1 MMNVNDF
8 KIPLRDINISG
19 TSVNIP
25 VMLSF
30 TPVDNSELIETKFID
45 DEVNKTINPTVDHK
59 KVRFFPAD
67 DNWNLIEKLKINLN
81 FYIEITPSTPPTFP
95 LTYEYANQPSQNGP
109 GYYGDI
115 GFTYDDI
122 FCRTDRI
129 INSFLR
135 LNFFD
140 TNVSSS
146 NSLLFFND
154 IFTQIGPDQKNQF
167 NFVLPIEQA
176 PVNFYLGDSVL
187 EPEMIHEGFYI
198 YWYKDLVDEAP
209 NQELEIYVAAVY
221 NNAANGETVGMYTVK
236 TSDYRDIEAA
246 DINGPDGTNYL
257 KVVLKN
263 DNGIY
268 KYRFSGSTGVQAA
281 PDGGVDNNP
290 TSLNNDTPTITF
302 WQISPNAGE

>member
-1 MMNVNDF
+1 MNVNDF

-30 TPVDNSELIETKFID
+30 TPVDNSELIETKFIK
-45 DEVNKTINPTVDHK
+45 DEVNKTINPIIDHK
-59 KVRFFPAD
+59 KIRFFPAD
-67 DNWNLIEKLKINLN
+67 NDWNLIEKLKINLN
-81 FYIEITPSTPPTFP
+81 FYIEITP
-95 LTYEYANQPSQNGP
+95 LTYQYANPNAFNGP

-122 FCRTDRI
+122 FCRTDRV

-140 TNVSSS
+140 TNISSS

-154 IFTQIGPDQKNQF
+154 IFTQIGPDQKNEF
-167 NFVLPIEQA
+167 NLVLPVEQA
-176 PVNFYLGDSVL
+176 PVSFYLGDSVL
-187 EPEMIHEGFYI
+187 EPEMIHEGFYV

-209 NQELEIYVAAVY
+209 NQELEIYATAVY

-236 TSDYRDIEAA
+236 TVDYTNVEAA

-257 KVVLKN
+257 KVILKN

-268 KYRFSGSTGVQAA
+268 KYRFSGTVDQ
-281 PDGGVDNNP
+281 DGEDVTPQPPGI
-290 TSLNNDTPTITF
+290 PTITF
-302 WQISPNAGE
+302 WQIAPNTEE

>member
-30 TPVDNSELIETKFID
+30 TPVDNSELIETKFIK
-45 DEVNKTINPTVDHK
+45 DEVNKTINPIIDHK

-67 DNWNLIEKLKINLN
+67 NDWILIEKLKINLN
-81 FYIEITPSTPPTFP
+81 FYIEITPSTTP
-95 LTYEYANQPSQNGP
+95 LTYQYTNQPSEDGP

-122 FCRTDRI
+122 FCRTDRV

-140 TNVSSS
+140 TNISSS

-154 IFTQIGPDQKNQF
+154 IFTQIGPDQKNEF
-167 NFVLPIEQA
+167 NLVLPVEQA
-176 PVNFYLGDSVL
+176 PVSFYLGDSVL
-187 EPEMIHEGFYI
+187 EPEMIHEGFYV

-209 NQELEIYVAAVY
+209 NQELEIYATAVY

-236 TSDYRDIEAA
+236 TDDYTNVEAA

-257 KVVLKN
+257 KVILKN

-268 KYRFSGSTGVQAA
+268 KYRFSGSTEQLV
-281 PDGGVDNNP
+281 PTGGVDNNP
-290 TSLNNDTPTITF
+290 TLSSNDTPTITF
-302 WQISPNAGE
+302 WQIAPNTGE